1 MKWDDALWGW
11 VQSRIVL
18 ERRPDDAAAEGTL
31 AFFESVL
38 RERFGVAEMSFVET
52 SDGYEAVCRLAD
64 GSARSER
71 FDRERAERLLSDIE
85 ATSAFSRP
93 FGETCSGFSDPDD
106 NDVEEVMFERRG
118 R

>member
-18 ERRPDDAAAEGTL
+18 ARRPDDAAAEGTL

-52 SDGYEAVCRLAD
+52 SDGYETVCRFAD
-64 GSARSER
+64 GSIQSER
-71 FDRERAERLLSDIE
+71 FDRQRAERLLSDIE

-93 FGETCSGFSDPDD
+93 FDEACGGFGDPDD
-106 NDVEEVMFERRG
+106 GDGDGSHV
-118 R
+118 